1 MKRFI
6 IKKTTSNKSKFD
18 KSNLTNKKNNIL
30 EKNNTMDNKQI
41 EKIQNI
47 LMNVDDTKN
56 DRPIKKIKKDKS
68 IIERSESSK
77 IVINEDNKQLLID

>member
-18 KSNLTNKKNNIL
+18 KGNLTNKKNNIL

-56 DRPIKKIKKDKS
+56 ERPIKKIKKDKS